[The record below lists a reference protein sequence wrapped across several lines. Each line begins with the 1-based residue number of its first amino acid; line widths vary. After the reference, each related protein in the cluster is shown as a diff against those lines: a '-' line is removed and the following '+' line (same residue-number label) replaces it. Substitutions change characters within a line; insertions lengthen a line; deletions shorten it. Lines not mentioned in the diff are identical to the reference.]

1 MLKSIFSMIFL
12 NLQIIKFDTQDNI
25 VQIGCEW
32 KQNLNLDNF
41 EPLQDYGLIRQDKKL
56 FFKTKV
62 PVKSIRLNKFK
73 QRYKVKK
80 HGSQLFEIKC
90 VNLQKHFDETDIVEV
105 VVNE

>member
-1 MLKSIFSMIFL
+1 MLKSIFSMLFL

-80 HGSQLFEIKC
+80 HGS
-90 VNLQKHFDETDIVEV
+90 
-105 VVNE
+105 